1 MLRLRDIMTT
11 DVLTV
16 TPSTS
21 LQEAADL
28 FTARHVGGAP
38 VVEGTRVV
46 GVVSASDILGFVTA
60 PPAVPRE
67 AAAED
72 DADEDDDPSRDW
84 PDEEGEPSGRFFTD
98 LWIETRTEVPERIDD
113 RLPSDWD
120 VLAAHTVEE
129 VMTRDVRALPP
140 SADVSAAVALMRS
153 ADVHR
158 VLVMDGPTLLGI
170 VTTVDVARAIS
181 DGRLVRRTFVFG

>member
-1 MLRLRDIMTT
+1 MLRLRDIVTT

-21 LQEAADL
+21 LQEAAGL
-28 FTARHVGGAP
+28 FTARHVSGAP

-46 GVVSASDILGFVTA
+46 GVVSASDILGFAAA
-60 PPAVPRE
+60 PPSVPRE
-67 AAAED
+67 TRARDDDDDHDDASPDWPAEED
-72 DADEDDDPSRDW
+72 D
-84 PDEEGEPSGRFFTD
+84 PSGRFFTD
-98 LWIETRTEVPERIDD
+98 LWAATSAEVPERIDD
-113 RLPSDWD
+113 RASSDWD
-120 VLAAHTVEE
+120 VLAAHTVDE
-129 VMTRDVRALPP
+129 VMTRDVHALPP

-158 VLVMDGPTLLGI
+158 VLVLDGATLLGI
-170 VTTVDVARAIS
+170 VTTVDVARAIT

>member
-11 DVLTV
+11 DVLTL

-28 FTARHVGGAP
+28 FTARHVNGAP
-38 VVEGTRVV
+38 VVEGSRVI
-46 GVVSASDILGFVTA
+46 GVVSSSDILGFAAA
-60 PPAVPRE
+60 PPPAPRE
-67 AAAED
+67 T
-72 DADEDDDPSRDW
+72 DADDDDDRGSRDW
-84 PDEEGEPSGRFFTD
+84 ASEDEPSGRFFTD
-98 LWIETRTEVPERIDD
+98 LWAATNAEMPERIDD
-113 RLPSDWD
+113 GVKSEWD
-120 VLAAHTVEE
+120 LLAAHTVEE
-129 VMTRDVRALPP
+129 VMTRDVHALPP

-158 VLVMDGPTLLGI
+158 VLVMEGESLLGI
-170 VTTVDVARAIS
+170 VTTVDVARAIT